1 MLDPVL
7 LRTRPE
13 MVASRLARRGFVLD
27 LAVLQS
33 LDERRKALQVE
44 LENLRNERNRLSKA
58 IGVAKRQG
66 ADALALQEQATA
78 VSARI
83 AAVEEDQRQALGAW
97 DAFVQTLP
105 NLPDAEVPE
114 GRDESDNRELR
125 RWAEPRQFPFP
136 VRDHVDLAER
146 LGMADFA
153 AGAKLAGSRFVVLRG
168 WGARLERALI
178 QFMLDIQTQEH
189 GYLEIAPPYLANAAS
204 LFGTGQLP
212 KFEEDLFALRDDPYY
227 LIPTAEVPLTNL
239 LRESIVEE
247 LPQRFC
253 AYTPCFRREAGAA
266 GRDTRGMIRQHQF
279 DKVEI
284 VQIVRPEASAA
295 AHEELTTHA
304 ETILQ
309 RLELPYR
316 VMVLCAGD
324 LGFSAAKTYDL
335 EVWLPSQGV
344 YREISSC
351 SNFGSF
357 QARRLQLRY
366 RKDDGRPELAHTL
379 NGSGLAV
386 GRTLVALLEN
396 HQQADGSIYIPAALR
411 PYLGGV
417 DGIHAR

>member
-1 MLDPVL
+1 
-7 LRTRPE
+7 
-13 MVASRLARRGFVLD
+13 MVASGLARRGFVLD
-27 LAVLQS
+27 LAALQS

-66 ADALALQEQATA
+66 EDALALQEQATA
-78 VSARI
+78 VSAHI

-136 VRDHVDLAER
+136 VRDHVDLAEQ

-304 ETILQ
+304 ETVLQ

-316 VMVLCAGD
+316 VMALCAGD